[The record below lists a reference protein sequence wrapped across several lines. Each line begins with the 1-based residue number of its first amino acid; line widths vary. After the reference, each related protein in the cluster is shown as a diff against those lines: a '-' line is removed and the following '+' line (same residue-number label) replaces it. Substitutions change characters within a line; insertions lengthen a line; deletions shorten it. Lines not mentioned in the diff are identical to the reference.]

1 MRSPTAGWFI
11 PLMAHVGISS
21 APCHFL
27 EGWWHPDGR
36 IQCYSNAFL
45 SRNGLK
51 MCHLNDAILY
61 YILAKTKVIGLLGV
75 SKLIFSTFGCVRP
88 LPHSLLAFCCQ
99 SPGPSKFSAP
109 PRSAWSDS
117 WLDTNSGCKRQ
128 HSCGRS
134 WSSVPWGVP
143 CPSMIRKCAWSFSGD
158 YCCLLGIK
166 LVGRAPQARG
176 FLRISRFTPKNHS
189 FVVGVKRQILGFA
202 PPVVGEYSEQRAAK
216 VGFYRLQL
224 WGHNRAE
231 TCNMFLVSEQFP
243 NFPGA
248 CVLLASGGSHKKN
261 LSDDKW

>member
-1 MRSPTAGWFI
+1 
-11 PLMAHVGISS
+11 MAHVGISS
-21 APCHFL
+21 APCHVL

-99 SPGPSKFSAP
+99 SPEPSKFSAP

-143 CPSMIRKCAWSFSGD
+143 CPIVTQWLVTSELN
-158 YCCLLGIK
+158 LLDP
-166 LVGRAPQARG
+166 VWYENA
-176 FLRISRFTPKNHS
+176 
-189 FVVGVKRQILGFA
+189 LGF
-202 PPVVGEYSEQRAAK
+202 
-216 VGFYRLQL
+216 
-224 WGHNRAE
+224 
-231 TCNMFLVSEQFP
+231 FLVITV
-243 NFPGA
+243 A
-248 CVLLASGGSHKKN
+248 CWVSNLWAGPHRLGVFFVSAGSPQRITA
-261 LSDDKW
+261 L